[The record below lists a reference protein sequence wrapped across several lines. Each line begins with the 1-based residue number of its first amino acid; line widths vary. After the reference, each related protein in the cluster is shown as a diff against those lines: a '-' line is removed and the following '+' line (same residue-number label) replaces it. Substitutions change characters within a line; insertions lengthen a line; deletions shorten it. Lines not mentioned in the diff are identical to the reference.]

1 LVISE
6 VISQGRKLVTRNI
19 VMDAKSVDTAVI
31 KRSALFVT
39 TLAAFLTPFGISS
52 VNIALPSIGNAF
64 LMDAILLSWVN
75 LSYLLVTAMF
85 LVPFGKIADIYGRKR
100 IFTYGI
106 MTFTLGSV
114 GSSISNSAA
123 MLVCFRILQ
132 GIGAGAIYPVGA
144 AILTSTFPSGELG
157 KVLGINV
164 VSVYLGYSLGP
175 FLGGFLTHHLG
186 WRSIFLVNVFV
197 GLAVIFFIFWRLKG
211 EWYGAKE
218 EKFDLTGSSIYSITL
233 LLIMYGFSQLAT
245 MLGRCLFLL
254 GILSTLVFIKWE
266 TKIRSPVL
274 DIKLFSRNRVF
285 AFSNLATLINYGAT
299 SAVTFIL
306 SLYLQ
311 YIKNLPPENAGLILV
326 FQPIMQVL
334 FSPYSGRLSD
344 RIEPRIVAS
353 IGMVLTSIGLLLLT
367 LLNEKTTLGFIITC
381 LLLLGFGFAFFTIPN
396 ANEVMSSVK
405 NRFYGVAAGT
415 QSTMRMTGMVLSTG
429 IVLLIFSIYLG
440 KVQITPEYY
449 PIFVKCIKLAFSF
462 FGVFSFVGV
471 FVSLASGNVR

>member
-1 LVISE
+1 LVIPD

-39 TLAAFLTPFGISS
+39 TLAAFLTPFGMSS

-64 LMDAILLSWVN
+64 LMDAILLSWVS

-144 AILTSTFPSGELG
+144 AILTSTFPSRELG

-175 FLGGFLTHHLG
+175 ILGGFLTHHLG
-186 WRSIFLVNVFV
+186 WRSIFLANVLV
-197 GLAVIFFIFWRLKG
+197 GLAAIFFIFWRLKG

-218 EKFDLTGSSIYSITL
+218 EKFDLTGSFIYSITL
-233 LLIMYGFSQLAT
+233 LLIMYGFSQLST

-266 TKIRSPVL
+266 TKIKSPVL

-381 LLLLGFGFAFFTIPN
+381 LLLLGFGFAFFTTPN
-396 ANEVMSSVK
+396 ANEVMSSVE

-429 IVLLIFSIYLG
+429 IVLLIFSICLG

-449 PIFVKCIKLAFSF
+449 PIFVRCIKLAFSF

>member
-396 ANEVMSSVK
+396 ANEVMSSVE

-449 PIFVKCIKLAFSF
+449 PIFVRCIKLAFSF